1 MSKII
6 FANWK
11 GRVKTETEAVR
22 LARATDAQGIVLC
35 PPHEFLNEVAAVVQH
50 AALGTQD
57 YAPDAFARGARYA
70 LVGHADRRSAGDT
83 DAIVADKLALAVTDG
98 LVPVLCVGE
107 SCVER
112 NSGATHGV
120 LKRQVKEGLS
130 KYLQFLASSGYNLTS
145 SIYITYEPLWAISSG
160 KGSVPCSSEAA
171 ISRIAFIKEQLLH
184 WGYDI
189 AVKYL
194 YGGSVTAKN
203 CLQYLNKNDIDGLLV
218 GSASVNPNEL
228 KKIWHSASKS

>member
-11 GRVKTETEAVR
+11 ERVKTEAKAVR
-22 LARATDAQGIVLC
+22 LARMTDAQGIVLC

-50 AALGTQD
+50 AALGAQD

-70 LVGHADRRSAGDT
+70 LIGHADRRAAGDT

-98 LVPVLCVGE
+98 LVPVLCIGE
-107 SCVER
+107 SRAER
-112 NSGATHGV
+112 DSGATHGV
-120 LKRQVKEGLS
+120 LARQVKEGFSRFIALR
-130 KYLQFLASSGYNLTS
+130 LRSSA
-145 SIYITYEPLWAISSG
+145 YIAYEPLWAISSS
-160 KGSVPCSSEAA
+160 KASVPCSPEAA

-194 YGGSVTAKN
+194 YGGSVTAKSSAH
-203 CLQYLNKNDIDGLLV
+203 YLNSKDIDGLLV
-218 GSASVNPNEL
+218 GAVSVNLSEL